1 MDGAYLQQSQ
11 GMADLLVFVKV
22 IDLGSFTAA
31 AAALGLGKPAVTKQ
45 MQRLERQ
52 VGVTLLHRTT
62 RRIAVTEAGQVLYE
76 HAASMVRLVE
86 DASASLSTLSARPG
100 GRLKMTASVTY
111 GKHVLGPLLPA
122 FHRQY
127 PDIQVELLL
136 VNRHVD
142 LWEEGLDLAIRLTDE
157 PPGQLA
163 GRPLHR
169 FDFVLC
175 ASPRFLR
182 GKKLSHPTQ
191 LQDLPCLPFGVSLP
205 GQPLTWRFDGPDR
218 HTCAVKVSGPVIV
231 NSSDVVRDLLLADMG
246 LGLLP
251 RFAVADDLATGRLRV
266 VLPRWVPQGAFGST
280 AWALWQP
287 QRVLPPKLRVMVDF
301 LVEHLGPTGTSLE
314 GH

>member
-1 MDGAYLQQSQ
+1 MDSAYLTQSQ

-22 IDLGSFTAA
+22 VDLGGFTAA

-45 MQRLERQ
+45 IQRLERSM
-52 VGVTLLHRTT
+52 GATLLHRTT
-62 RRIAVTEAGQVLYE
+62 RRMTVTEAGQVLYE
-76 HAASMVRLVE
+76 HAVGMARLVE
-86 DASASLSTLSARPG
+86 DASASLSSLSGQPA

-122 FHRQY
+122 FHQRY
-127 PDIQVELLL
+127 PDVQVDLLL
-136 VNRHVD
+136 VNRYVD

-163 GRPLHR
+163 GRPLHQ

-182 GKKLSHPTQ
+182 GKKLVHPEQ
-191 LQDLPCLPFGVSLP
+191 LKDLPCLPFGVSQP
-205 GQPLTWRFDGPDR
+205 GQALVWRFDGPAR
-218 HTCAVKVSGPVIV
+218 QTSAVRVSGPVIV

-251 RFAVADDLATGRLRV
+251 RFAVDDDLASGRLRV
-266 VLPRWVPQGAFGST
+266 ALPQWTPQPAFGST

-287 QRVLPPKLRVMVDF
+287 QRVMPLKLRVMVDF
-301 LVEHLGPTGTSLE
+301 LVARLGPQATNN
-314 GH
+314 

>member
-1 MDGAYLQQSQ
+1 MDAAYLTQSQ

-22 IDLGSFTAA
+22 VDLGGFTAA

-45 MQRLERQ
+45 IQRLERSM
-52 VGVTLLHRTT
+52 GATLLHRTT
-62 RRIAVTEAGQVLYE
+62 RRMTVTEAGQVLYE
-76 HAASMVRLVE
+76 HAASMARLVE
-86 DASASLSTLSARPG
+86 DASASLSSLAKRPA

-122 FHRQY
+122 FHQRY
-127 PDIQVELLL
+127 PDVQVDLLL
-136 VNRHVD
+136 VNRYVD

-163 GRPLHR
+163 GRPVHQ

-182 GKKLSHPTQ
+182 GKKLAHPDQ
-191 LQDLPCLPFGVSLP
+191 LKALPCLPFGVSQP
-205 GQPLTWRFDGPDR
+205 GQPLVWRFDGPQR
-218 HTCAVKVSGPVIV
+218 QTAAVHVAGPVIV

-251 RFAVADDLATGRLRV
+251 RFAIEDDLASGRLRV
-266 VLPRWVPQGAFGST
+266 VLPQWTPQPAFGST

-287 QRVLPPKLRVMVDF
+287 QRVMPLKLRVMVDF
-301 LVEHLGPTGTSLE
+301 LLE
-314 GH
+314 RLAPSV

>member
-1 MDGAYLQQSQ
+1 MGGTHLQQSQ

-22 IDLGSFTAA
+22 VDLGSFTAA
-31 AAALGLGKPAVTKQ
+31 AIALGLGKPAVTKQ

-62 RRIAVTEAGQVLYE
+62 RRIAVTEAGQLLYE
-76 HAASMVRLVE
+76 HAAGMVRLLD
-86 DASASLSTLSARPG
+86 DASASLSTLSTRPA

-127 PDIQVELLL
+127 PDVQVELLL

-175 ASPRFLR
+175 ASPRFMR
-182 GKKLSHPTQ
+182 GKKLSHPAQ
-191 LQDLPCLPFGVSLP
+191 LQDLPCLPFGLSQP
-205 GQPLTWRFDGPDR
+205 GQPLTWCFDGPDR

-231 NSSDVVRDLLLADMG
+231 NSSDVVRDLMLADMG

-251 RFAVADDLATGRLRV
+251 RFAVAADLASGQLRA
-266 VLPRWVPQGAFGST
+266 VLPRWSPRPAFGAT

-287 QRVLPPKLRVMVDF
+287 QRVVPPKLRAMVDF
-301 LVEHLGPTGTSLE
+301 LVAHLGE
-314 GH
+314 GGP